1 MKFVS
6 VILGV
11 AFACAAFGAE
21 AAARENLFA
30 PFKHIVVIYEENHS
44 FDNLYGLWGDVE
56 GEPVNGLPYA
66 PVSKS
71 MQVRQDGTP
80 YKCLLQLDANLASPP
95 LPPSCTDNAASQIAS
110 AFANAPFKID
120 DYITPAD
127 TTCSPPGGFQLNGVL
142 KGQGVKGG
150 CTRDLVHRYYSEQY
164 QIDGGKQDRYV
175 TGSDAVGLTMGYYDT
190 TKIPIYAY
198 LHAPDAP
205 HYVIAD
211 NFYQGAFGGSFLNHQ
226 WFIAAATPVF
236 ANAVND
242 GGAKDIHSVLDA
254 NGMANTPLYASPLG
268 KVAKENALA
277 ASCNPSAGRPATPKN
292 ITCGDYA
299 VNTIMPFGQPFMPGT
314 PDAKRLPL
322 LTTPNIGD
330 RLSEANV
337 AWAWYSGGW
346 SNADGDIGAPGWTN
360 GPTAAQG
367 CTDPQAMPKAA
378 WPNCPD
384 QLFQFHHQPFA
395 YFKAY
400 APGTDARKMHLR
412 DEAEFLQR
420 AQSGTLLPVSF
431 IKPIGEENEHPGYAS
446 QSNGDSHLIDLL
458 NAILSGPNGKDTLVI
473 VTYDEFGGQW
483 DHMSPPG
490 SGGHGPHDQ
499 WGPGTRIPA
508 MLIARSFAHS
518 SVDHT
523 EHDTTSII
531 ATLEHIYGLK
541 PLGDRDAAVP
551 DLASAVQ
558 LGLRGR

>member
-30 PFKHIVVIYEENHS
+30 PFKYIVVIYEENHS

-66 PVSKS
+66 SASKVA
-71 MQVRQDGTP
+71 QVRQDGTP

-236 ANAVND
+236 VNAVND